1 MENELLEKLSKS
13 LELKNES
20 KEKELDFDSFFS
32 DENTLNDLN
41 TKKQEQNLNDEKQNS
56 NTQNQEQNT
65 NPKTPTAYDIYHAK
79 TYGYFDEL
87 YPQISSAN
95 NADNLN
101 LKLKKLS
108 GEKEYQELQSINKA
122 LGNLNDI
129 VSLSNE
135 TSGTINALDRWLGET
150 TNNFFTPSEE
160 NIQRANSNSS
170 LYANYLAS
178 VSLRSGGT
186 AKERARIAEAI
197 NFGAMN
203 AKDTRAKALKV
214 ADDLLKRQNIAL
226 QTLKAKGYDEN
237 VLFSQ
242 GNDVNDYL
250 KNLKAYEYLKN
261 NQDNFKDK
269 HFDSILKYGD
279 YFEKDKELR
288 RVKKD

>member
-32 DENTLNDLN
+32 DENV
-41 TKKQEQNLNDEKQNS
+41 K
-56 NTQNQEQNT
+56 NQEQSLENANQSPQIQEQ

-79 TYGYFDEL
+79 KYGYFDEL
-87 YPQISSAN
+87 YPQTSNES

-160 NIQRANSNSS
+160 NIQRTNSDSS

-186 AKERARIAEAI
+186 AKERARIAQAV

-237 VLFSQ
+237 VLFSE

-279 YFEKDKELR
+279 FFERDKELR
-288 RVKKD
+288 RLKKD